1 MGGGGEMNFIYF
13 EKVANVTYPIGGEFN
28 DNFDYIRE
36 AARTL
41 HTVVDKDKDI
51 ALVCRGTSGCII
63 AGAVGYI
70 LKKKGRKVTI
80 VISRKSKNTHGDN
93 MDRYYKILKGAV
105 PVVIDDFIS
114 SGDTIGEILKD
125 LDDFIKWDT
134 YPFLCTAN
142 FLDESVLIG
151 RKENGRIM
159 FYEVINRFDTMICNK
174 PKYDVH

>member
-1 MGGGGEMNFIYF
+1 MNFIYF
-13 EKVANVTYPIGGEFN
+13 EKVADVTYPIGGEFY
-28 DNFDYIRE
+28 DNFDYIRK
-36 AARTL
+36 AAKTL
-41 HTVVDKDKDI
+41 HNIIDEGKDI

-70 LKKKGRKVTI
+70 LQKIGRKVTI
-80 VISRKSKNTHGDN
+80 VISRKSENTHGGN
-93 MDRYYKILKGAV
+93 MDGYYKILKGAV

-114 SGDTIGEILKD
+114 SGNTIGEILKD

-151 RKENGRIM
+151 REENGRIM

>member
-1 MGGGGEMNFIYF
+1 
-13 EKVANVTYPIGGEFN
+13 
-28 DNFDYIRE
+28 
-36 AARTL
+36 
-41 HTVVDKDKDI
+41 
-51 ALVCRGTSGCII
+51 
-63 AGAVGYI
+63 
-70 LKKKGRKVTI
+70 
-80 VISRKSKNTHGDN
+80 

-114 SGDTIGEILKD
+114 SGNTIGEILKD

>member
-1 MGGGGEMNFIYF
+1 MNFIYF
-13 EKVANVTYPIGGEFN
+13 EKVADVIYPIGGEFY
-28 DNFDYIRE
+28 DNSDYIRK
-36 AARTL
+36 AAKIL
-41 HTVVDKDKDI
+41 HNIIDEGKDI

-70 LKKKGRKVTI
+70 LQKRGRKVTI
-80 VISRKSKNTHGDN
+80 VISRKSKNTHGGN
-93 MDRYYKILKGAV
+93 MDGYYKILKGAV
-105 PVVIDDFIS
+105 PVVIVDFIS
-114 SGDTIGEILKD
+114 SGNTIGEILKD

-142 FLDESVLIG
+142 FLDESVLIE

-174 PKYDVH
+174 P